1 MGNLRGMYAMVT
13 KEFEITLINII
24 LVEVLHSASSVKT
37 EMSSI
42 GQTHESCKLYLIWV
56 DQSFLIPSSFLLL
69 SAIYAEAKCNFSV
82 QFVVADVIVFT
93 NTIILLLYSIFQH
106 NRLDLYHHRSN
117 LTIFNPTLM
126 PVSCWL
132 FTMLPRC
139 QRESPRP
146 DPDMKMDPVFLAG
159 KIF

>member
-13 KEFEITLINII
+13 KEFEITLININ

-82 QFVVADVIVFT
+82 QFVVADVIVCK
-93 NTIILLLYSIFQH
+93 NTVILLLYSIFQH

-117 LTIFNPTLM
+117 LTIYSIRL
-126 PVSCWL
+126 
-132 FTMLPRC
+132 
-139 QRESPRP
+139 
-146 DPDMKMDPVFLAG
+146 
-159 KIF
+159 